1 MSVSH
6 PLARRVLSRCLAS
19 SSSSSSL
26 TASATVPST
35 CRPFHSSVPLEARRR
50 PRFKSVRADEL
61 GLTTPE
67 AVDNFSKEAFPDFTP
82 EEKQHLETKYN
93 TQQIASI
100 ELGESAI
107 DPHDLAI
114 QGRLRNDP
122 YRLPYI
128 EDFSVIRPVIDHRAK
143 TKLWHNPR
151 SRFMNLEEFTEDLI
165 QWAKKF
171 FPEHGKEAKTL
182 KDFVW
187 DEYKEQPEEAWPE
200 QAMKKAK
207 KGYEEYMKQAEE
219 EGVIDLEKMGP
230 KDLDV
235 LDYLMNRHT
244 LTDGRYPD
252 RGSNSALVPGLPK
265 EIPGVAGLYNRN
277 VDPEDEGL
285 DDEGNYTD
293 LKKQTGM
300 SLRNIMQIKTKQV
313 VTRYVS
319 NQTRLGKIQS
329 IHCMYIA
336 GNQNGWLG
344 VGSAKSTEPSIA
356 SLKAKLNA
364 IKNMRPIPRYENRTT
379 YGNVESKVSGTIV
392 RLSSR
397 PPGTCFPPL
406 PLF

>member
-1 MSVSH
+1 
-6 PLARRVLSRCLAS
+6 
-19 SSSSSSL
+19 
-26 TASATVPST
+26 
-35 CRPFHSSVPLEARRR
+35 
-50 PRFKSVRADEL
+50 VRADEL

-67 AVDNFSKEAFPDFTP
+67 AIDNFSKKAFPDFTP
-82 EEKQHLETKYN
+82 EEKEYL
-93 TQQIASI
+93 QQTYSPEQMASI
-100 ELGESAI
+100 EAGESTI
-107 DPHDLAI
+107 DPQDLAV

-122 YRLPYI
+122 YRMPYI
-128 EDFSVIRPVIDHRAK
+128 EDFSVIQPVIDRRPK
-143 TKLWHNPR
+143 TKPAPNPNAK
-151 SRFMNLEEFTEDLI
+151 FMDVEEFTEDLI
-165 QWAKKF
+165 EWAQKF

-187 DEYKEQPEEAWPE
+187 EEYKDKPEAEWPE

-207 KGYEEYMKQAEE
+207 KGYEEYMKKAED
-219 EGVIDLEKMGP
+219 EGVIDVEKMGP

-235 LDYLMNRHT
+235 LDYLMNRST
-244 LTDGRYPD
+244 MTDQG

-300 SLRNIMQIKTKQV
+300 SLRNILQIKTKQL

-364 IKNMRPIPRYENRTT
+364 IKNMRPIARYENRTT

-392 RLSSR
+392 RLNSR
-397 PPGTCFPPL
+397 PPGMFCPPL
-406 PLF
+406 LFQEPQSTFLTNYQDSVFASPTASSRWLAWRVLATWLARSPDPAIP